1 MNRRDFEAYVTSKYN
16 AKAEHP
22 FSGDS
27 TTTVFRHSD
36 NKKWFA
42 IVMTIDKSKLILGK
56 NGKIDIVNIKCAPE
70 IIDTFWEDDG
80 IFPAYHMNKTHWLT
94 LSLDGSVDDE
104 TLISLLAMSHR
115 LTSPK
120 SKTKKR

>member
-1 MNRRDFEAYVTSKYN
+1 MNRKVFEAYVISTYKVD
-16 AKAEHP
+16 AEHP

-27 TTTVFRHSD
+27 VTTVFRHCD

-42 IVMTIDKSKLILGK
+42 IVMTIDKSKLISGK
-56 NGKIDIVNIKCAPE
+56 SGKIDVVNIKCAPE

-94 LSLDGSVDDE
+94 LSLDGSVEDE
-104 TLISLLAMSHR
+104 TITSLLAMSYR
-115 LTSPK
+115 LTAPK
-120 SKTKKR
+120 PKAKKE